1 MTTVT
6 EYQRKWNWAREW
18 EVVSVESVRKVF
30 AEHFDD
36 PQPAHHQLEAG
47 EDVPSGVAVYRKRV
61 VPVSVPVIEPKT
73 FVFSCPNCGDPS
85 AVTEEDE
92 VAIHSRAGGAMY
104 TCNECH
110 EDVIFVAVKTQHYD
124 ALMHAATALKKLD

>member
-18 EVVSVESVRKVF
+18 EVVSFAGVLTVF
-30 AEHFDD
+30 AEYCTD
-36 PQPAHHQLEAG
+36 PQPAHDQLEAG

-61 VPVSVPVIEPKT
+61 VPVSVPVIEPRT
-73 FVFSCPNCGDPS
+73 FVFSCPHCGDPS
-85 AVTEEDE
+85 AVTEEEE
-92 VAIHSRAGGAMY
+92 VDIHSGAMY